1 MIITRRE
8 LFNLKGHK
16 IVDYHLDNELFDDN
30 IYLRELKNVDARI
43 DISYN
48 PLDELT
54 AHLEISGDMICPC
67 AITLEDVEVPFN
79 ISEDTELVFE
89 EKEDAYLVEN
99 QLDIK
104 DFILAFILPEVPIK
118 VVKNG
123 KIEYPRGDG
132 WRVMTEETYR
142 RLKEE
147 EIDPRLA
154 KLKEYK
160 FDEEE

>member
-16 IVDYHLDNELFDDN
+16 VIDFHLDSEYFDDN
-30 IYLRELKNVDARI
+30 IYLKELRNINSRI

-48 PLDELT
+48 ALDELT

-67 AITLEDVEVPFN
+67 AITLEDVLVPFN
-79 ISEDTELVFE
+79 ISEDTELSFQ
-89 EKEDAYLVEN
+89 EKEDAYLVEKE
-99 QLDIK
+99 LDIK
-104 DFILAFILPEVPIK
+104 DFVLTFILPEVPIK

-142 RLKEE
+142 RLKDE

-154 KLKEYK
+154 RLKEYK